1 MFREEKLEKLSFGS
15 YILFNYLL
23 IIVLYKYLLSWYYIL
38 NFYLDVGVVVLNMI
52 EKDFVLWV

>member
-23 IIVLYKYLLSWYYIL
+23 IFVLYKYLLSWYYIL
-38 NFYLDVGVVVLNMI
+38 NFYLDIGVVVLNMI